1 MANRIFEDENHI
13 YQIDFSAAIW
23 ATDQLHETFQ
33 HNTSSL
39 LSDVDFVAET
49 EDEILLVEYKNAA
62 IPGAS
67 NPAAF
72 QPGSQKSRQKIAFKY
87 YDSWLYL
94 HLFKR
99 GKPFH
104 YVYILQYPN
113 GDTTS
118 RRLIRNQIAELLP
131 FRLQSLLNITEPM
144 ISAFD
149 VFSIQEWNNNDTYKV
164 FPISPVAGNPDA
176 ENSSVG

>member
-1 MANRIFEDENHI
+1 M
-13 YQIDFSAAIW
+13 
-23 ATDQLHETFQ
+23 
-33 HNTSSL
+33 
-39 LSDVDFVAET
+39 
-49 EDEILLVEYKNAA
+49 
-62 IPGAS
+62 
-67 NPAAF
+67 
-72 QPGSQKSRQKIAFKY
+72 
-87 YDSWLYL
+87 
-94 HLFKR
+94 FKR